1 MSEGLDSRIEAL
13 EAEMKWRRNV
23 LGKLSAKVTAAFFG
37 GIAAAFI
44 QVFLPMVYV
53 QDQVV
58 AHRLMAVDENHN
70 PVVVLR
76 SFADA
81 NGKGTFDEHPRLVAG
96 RLPRRPSLLRPGTA
110 RLRST
115 VR

>member
-13 EAEMKWRRNV
+13 EAEMKWRRSV

-81 NGKGTFDEHPRLVAG
+81 NGKGTLMNTLG
-96 RLPRRPSLLRPGTA
+96 WLPGDYPDDLPFSALELH
-110 RLRST
+110 
-115 VR
+115 V